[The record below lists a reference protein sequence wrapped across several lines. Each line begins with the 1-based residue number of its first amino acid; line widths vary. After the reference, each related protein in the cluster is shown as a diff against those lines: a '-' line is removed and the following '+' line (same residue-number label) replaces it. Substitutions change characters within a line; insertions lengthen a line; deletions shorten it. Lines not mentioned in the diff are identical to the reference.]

1 LFLLDLC
8 VYIKN
13 WCTAAPSLAAVSL
26 CLIRLPTRARRYS
39 TPSKTYTL
47 YFSLS
52 LFNFSPS
59 AGAVIVSCL
68 LWLYFIN
75 ILKPLFLP
83 HVDFFFLSFCFCFTA
98 GRPRSVYRLQL
109 LSASTARRMR
119 IMYSWEK

>member
-1 LFLLDLC
+1 
-8 VYIKN
+8 
-13 WCTAAPSLAAVSL
+13 
-26 CLIRLPTRARRYS
+26 LPTRARRHS
-39 TPSKTYTL
+39 TPSKTHTL

-68 LWLYFIN
+68 LWLYFIH
-75 ILKPLFLP
+75 ILKPIFLS
-83 HVDFFFLSFCFCFTA
+83 HVDFFFLSFVWFYCCPA
-98 GRPRSVYRLQL
+98 SQL